1 MQETDF
7 VMYNMIRFLRDWM
20 FMDSDEKKSD
30 LYDTEQ
36 WLLMQKKLKSH

>member
-20 FMDSDEKKSD
+20 FMHSDEKKSEVPPWTSMTQSSG
-30 LYDTEQ
+30 Y
-36 WLLMQKKLKSH
+36 